1 MLSRVRGSPCV
12 VGVGDVA
19 ATASVMIREDDTN
32 VPTAGGASGTADKL
46 LTLHSTLASSRVL
59 VPPPPHPTPLPVPNF
74 RSPTILLMGIP
85 GSSRSR

>member
-1 MLSRVRGSPCV
+1 MRGSPCV
-12 VGVGDVA
+12 AGVGDVV

-59 VPPPPHPTPLPVPNF
+59 VPPSSSPHPPAHA
-74 RSPTILLMGIP
+74 
-85 GSSRSR
+85 